1 MAQPKFTVHG
11 KFVKGLTGLGI
22 DEAEAEKLIAA
33 GYETPK
39 KAKAA
44 GEKELKA
51 AGLPA
56 AKAKGIKERGKPA
69 ATPEPPV
76 IEP

>member
-33 GYETPK
+33 GFETPK

-44 GEKELKA
+44 GEK
-51 AGLPA
+51 
-56 AKAKGIKERGKPA
+56 
-69 ATPEPPV
+69 
-76 IEP
+76 